1 MCTTFVDLYG
11 VEKEHVA
18 APAIKEFHEAQW
30 HSKTLSVRS
39 GKANKTSTY
48 CKLWPSRTFPSLQ
61 IVFLPISGGS
71 PGEEL
76 VATIPVQIESNRLRR
91 VLFNIAEDA
100 FGVVVNN
107 PENTSEKLTLEF
119 KNGKCPR
126 VSGSARACLCVC
138 VCVIRSFSVD
148 SD

>member
-1 MCTTFVDLYG
+1 M
-11 VEKEHVA
+11 A